1 MWNKNLNYTENKSCD
16 HCSYHKA
23 GIKSVCTYKE
33 PSPEPLWES
42 IAAFVLMTAGAV
54 ALLMLLVIVVG

>member
-1 MWNKNLNYTENKSCD
+1 MWNKDLKR
-16 HCSYHKA
+16 
-23 GIKSVCTYKE
+23 VCTYKE

-54 ALLMLLVIVVG
+54 VIWVFLAIVAG